1 MLVYEAV
8 QQKDQEPHS
17 CIKCLAIGVTGK
29 NVAKTWSLLQTTG
42 GKDEQNIVAMRNGSK
57 HHNTKLRM

>member
-17 CIKCLAIGVTGK
+17 CIKCLAIGVTGRIAYDAIF
-29 NVAKTWSLLQTTG
+29 N
-42 GKDEQNIVAMRNGSK
+42 E
-57 HHNTKLRM
+57 